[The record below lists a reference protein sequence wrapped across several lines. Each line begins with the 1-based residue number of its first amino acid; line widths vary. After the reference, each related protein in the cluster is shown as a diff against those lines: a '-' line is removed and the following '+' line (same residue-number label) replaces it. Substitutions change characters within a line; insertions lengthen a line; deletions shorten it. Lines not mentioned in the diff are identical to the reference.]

1 MHFRVSSPQVKFPC
15 HLGIDTPSKNELI
28 SSTHELEEIRREIGA
43 DSLAFISLEG
53 MIKALEECADASTRC
68 CHADDPAFD
77 NASENISQCR
87 DKSGCNDECLTC
99 EESFSGETGFCTGCF
114 NGRYPV

>member
-1 MHFRVSSPQVKFPC
+1 MHFRVSSPPVKFPC

-53 MIKALEECADASTRC
+53 MLKALGANKT
-68 CHADDPAFD
+68 
-77 NASENISQCR
+77 
-87 DKSGCNDECLTC
+87 ND
-99 EESFSGETGFCTGCF
+99 FCKGCF
-114 NGRYPV
+114 NGDYPV